1 MENSFKNR
9 LAFEALF
16 IGKYIL
22 KLLIFIKEVFI
33 PRFDYDKK
41 K

>member
-1 MENSFKNR
+1 MEISFKNR

-22 KLLIFIKEVFI
+22 KLLIF
-33 PRFDYDKK
+33 
-41 K
+41 